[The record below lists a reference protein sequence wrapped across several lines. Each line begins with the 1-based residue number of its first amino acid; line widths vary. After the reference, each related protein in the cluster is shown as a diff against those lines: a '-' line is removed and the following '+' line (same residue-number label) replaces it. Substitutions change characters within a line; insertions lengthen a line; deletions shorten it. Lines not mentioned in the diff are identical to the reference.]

1 MIRHICMFKLR
12 DEGKE
17 QHISEFMARAESL
30 RAIGEIRRLEVVR
43 NDLRTPA
50 TNYDVA
56 LIADFDTVDDLN
68 AYQKSPVHLAFGE
81 FVYTVRKE
89 RACIDYEL

>member
-1 MIRHICMFKLR
+1 MIRHICMFTLR

-17 QHISEFMARAESL
+17 QNISEFMERAESL
-30 RAIGEIRRLEVVR
+30 RAIGEIKRLEVVR

-68 AYQKSPVHLAFGE
+68 AYQKSPLHLAFGE
-81 FVYTVRKE
+81 FVFTVRKE

>member
-1 MIRHICMFKLR
+1 MIRHICMFTLR

-17 QHISEFMARAESL
+17 QHISEFMERAESL
-30 RAIGEIRRLEVVR
+30 RAIGEIKRLEVVR
-43 NDLRTPA
+43 NELRTPA

-56 LIADFDTVDDLN
+56 LIADFETVDDLN
-68 AYQKSPVHLAFGE
+68 AYQKSPLHLAFGE
-81 FVYTVRKE
+81 FVFTVRKE

>member
-1 MIRHICMFKLR
+1 MIRHICMFTLR
-12 DEGKE
+12 DEGKA
-17 QHISEFMARAESL
+17 QYVSEFMERAESL

>member
-1 MIRHICMFKLR
+1 MIRHICMFTLR

-17 QHISEFMARAESL
+17 QNISEFMERAESL
-30 RAIGEIRRLEVVR
+30 RAIGEIKRLEVVR
-43 NDLRTPA
+43 NDMRTPA

-68 AYQKSPVHLAFGE
+68 AYQKSPLHLAFGE
-81 FVYTVRKE
+81 FVFTVRKE

>member
-1 MIRHICMFKLR
+1 MIRHICMFTLR
-12 DEGKE
+12 DEGKA
-17 QHISEFMARAESL
+17 QHINEFMERAESL
-30 RAIGEIRRLEVVR
+30 RAIGEIRWLDVVR

-56 LIADFDTVDDLN
+56 LIADFDTVDDLD

-81 FVYTVRKE
+81 FVYTVRKD

>member
-1 MIRHICMFKLR
+1 MIRHICMFTLR
-12 DEGKE
+12 DEDKE
-17 QHISEFMARAESL
+17 QHINDFMERAEAL
-30 RAIGEIRRLEVVR
+30 RAIVEIRRLDVVR
-43 NDLRTPA
+43 NDPSTPA

-81 FVYTVRKE
+81 FVYTVRKD
-89 RACIDYEL
+89 RACIDYVL